1 MSRCNSSDT
10 TKEVGMA
17 KDNKAF
23 FKSKN
28 SWSEIKDRLL
38 GWYLTP
44 YFQKVLMSRRPIYYV
59 DCFAGQGKF
68 DDGKPG
74 SPIIALQ
81 ARDSCL
87 GKTTLGNTG
96 GKIEVCLIELNHAE
110 KLSENIADFSNGYG
124 HPAVISGKYEEKIE
138 NLLSGKRGANVF
150 LYIDPYGIRAL
161 DYGLFE
167 KFGTY
172 GFHSLEMLIN
182 FNSFG
187 FFRDACRAMGVG
199 YTNDEALRDLDDL
212 VEYEPT
218 DVSDSPQSSELLNKI
233 AGGDYWK
240 DIVAR
245 YNRGEINGYKAERIF
260 STEYKA
266 RLKQRFSYVLDMPIR
281 LKSGHRPKYRMI
293 HVCNHEDGCFLM
305 AENMQKRKDELFTNI
320 QQNRQP
326 SLLDLIDTMTSTV
339 ENELMTIDQ
348 IGKLLVDYLA
358 GVEGEVGLKKLLAGF
373 INEYGLLCEF
383 SMLHSI
389 LGDLGQRG
397 VIDIIRT
404 PAITET
410 GKPTVFWTEKGAQR
424 VSIRRKQS

>member
-1 MSRCNSSDT
+1 
-10 TKEVGMA
+10 MA
-17 KDNKAF
+17 KDNKDF

-44 YFQKVLMSRRPIYYV
+44 YFQKVLTSRRPIYYV

-68 DDGKPG
+68 DDGKNG

-87 GKTTLGNTG
+87 GKTTLGNTN
-96 GKIEVCLIELNHAE
+96 GKIEICFIELNHAAR
-110 KLSENIADFSNGYG
+110 LSENIVGFNSGYG
-124 HPAVISGKYEEKIE
+124 QPSVISGKYEDQIE
-138 NLLSGKRGANVF
+138 SLLSSKRGANVF

-167 KFGTY
+167 KFDTY

-187 FFRDACRAMGVG
+187 FFRDACRAMGVA
-199 YTNDEALRDLDDL
+199 YNNDEALQDLDDL
-212 VEYEPT
+212 VEYAPT
-218 DVSDSPQSSELLNKI
+218 EINSSLQSEELLSKI

-240 DIVAR
+240 AIVTK
-245 YNRGEINGYKAERIF
+245 YKRGEINGYKAERIF
-260 STEYKA
+260 STEYKSI
-266 RLKQRFSYVLDMPIR
+266 LKQRFSYVLDMPIR
-281 LKSGHRPKYRMI
+281 LRAGHRPKYRMI

-305 AENMQKRKDELFTNI
+305 AVNMQKRKDELFTNI

-326 SLLDLIDTMTSTV
+326 SLIDFIDTMTSTV
-339 ENELMTIDQ
+339 ENELMTIDE
-348 IGKLLVDYLA
+348 ISKLLTNYLA
-358 GVEGEVGLKKLLAGF
+358 GLEGEVGLKKLLAGF
-373 INEYGLLCEF
+373 INEHGILCEF

-389 LGDLGQRG
+389 LEGLGHRG
-397 VIDIIRT
+397 VIDIVRT
-404 PAITET
+404 PAMTET
-410 GKPTVFWTEKGAQR
+410 GKPSTFWGEKGGRR
-424 VSIRRKQS
+424 VTIKRRQP

>member
-1 MSRCNSSDT
+1 
-10 TKEVGMA
+10 MA
-17 KDNKAF
+17 KDNKDF

-38 GWYLTP
+38 GCYLTP
-44 YFQKVLMSRRPIYYV
+44 YFQKVLMSRRPICYV

-68 DDGKPG
+68 DDGQPG

-81 ARDSCL
+81 ARDACL
-87 GKTTLGNTG
+87 SKTSLENTR
-96 GKIEVCLIELNHAE
+96 GKIDVCLIELNHAQ
-110 KLSENIADFSNGYG
+110 KLSENIAEFHNRHGS
-124 HPAVISGKYEEKIE
+124 PAIISGRYEEKIE
-138 NLLSGKRGANVF
+138 DLLSSKRGNNVF

-167 KFGTY
+167 KFDTY

-212 VEYEPT
+212 VEYDPT
-218 DVSDSPQSSELLNKI
+218 EINSSPQSTELLNQI

-260 STEYKA
+260 STAYKS
-266 RLKQRFSYVLDMPIR
+266 RLKQRFSYVVDMPIR

-305 AENMQKRKDELFTNI
+305 AENMQRRKDELFINI

-326 SLLDLIDTMTSTV
+326 SLLDLLENMTSTV
-339 ENELMTIDQ
+339 ENELIPIDE
-348 IGKLLVDYLA
+348 IRKLLAGYLA
-358 GVEGEVGLKKLLAGF
+358 GVDGEVGLKKLLAGF
-373 INEYGLLCEF
+373 INEHGLLCEF
-383 SMLHSI
+383 NTLHLI
-389 LGDLGQRG
+389 LGDMGQRG
-397 VIDIIRT
+397 DIEIIRT
-404 PAITET
+404 PAMTLK
-410 GKPTVFWTEKGAQR
+410 GKPTVFWTEKGNQR
-424 VSIRRKQS
+424 VSIRRKQA

>member
-1 MSRCNSSDT
+1 
-10 TKEVGMA
+10 MA
-17 KDNKAF
+17 KDNSDF

-38 GWYLTP
+38 GWYLRP
-44 YFQKVLMSRRPIYYV
+44 YFQKLLTSRKPICYV
-59 DCFAGQGKF
+59 DCFAGQGMF

-74 SPIIALQ
+74 SPVIALQ
-81 ARDSCL
+81 ARDACMSTM
-87 GKTTLGNTG
+87 KPGNTK
-96 GKIEVCLIELNHAE
+96 GKIDVCFIELNHAQ
-110 KLSENIADFSNGYG
+110 KLSENIAEFNSGYG
-124 HPAVISGKYEEKIE
+124 HPAIISGKYEEQIE
-138 NLLSGKRGANVF
+138 SLLSGKRGNNVF

-167 KFGTY
+167 KFDSY
-172 GFHSLEMLIN
+172 GFNSLEMLIN

-212 VEYEPT
+212 VEYDPT
-218 DVSDSPQSSELLNKI
+218 EFNSSPQSTELLSKI

-240 DIVAR
+240 DIVAQ
-245 YNRGEINGYKAERIF
+245 YNRKEINGYKAERIF

-305 AENMQKRKDELFTNI
+305 AENMQRRKDELFTNI

-326 SLLDLIDTMTSTV
+326 SLLDLLENTTSTV
-339 ENELMTIDQ
+339 EHELITIDQ
-348 IGKLLVDYLA
+348 IEKLLSGYLA
-358 GVEGEVGLKKLLAGF
+358 VIDGEVGLKKLLAGF

-383 SMLHSI
+383 SMLHSSLENMKQHGI
-389 LGDLGQRG
+389 
-397 VIDIIRT
+397 IEIIRT
-404 PAITET
+404 PATTPT
-410 GKPTVFWTEKGAQR
+410 GKPSAFWEEKGKNR
-424 VSIRRKQS
+424 ITIRRKQR

>member
-1 MSRCNSSDT
+1 
-10 TKEVGMA
+10 MA
-17 KDNKAF
+17 KDNKDF

-44 YFQKVLMSRRPIYYV
+44 YFQKVLMSRRPICYV

-74 SPIIALQ
+74 SPIIALE
-81 ARDSCL
+81 ARDACL
-87 GKTTLGNTG
+87 NKTSLESTR
-96 GKIEVCLIELNHAE
+96 GKIDVCLIELNHAQ
-110 KLSENIADFSNGYG
+110 KLSENIAEFHNKHGS
-124 HPAVISGKYEEKIE
+124 PAVISGKYEEKIE
-138 NLLSGKRGANVF
+138 SLLSSKRGNNVF

-167 KFGTY
+167 KFDTY

-199 YTNDEALRDLDDL
+199 YINDEALRDLDDL
-212 VEYEPT
+212 VEYDPT
-218 DVSDSPQSSELLNKI
+218 EISSSPQSTELLTRI

-260 STEYKA
+260 STEYKM

-305 AENMQKRKDELFTNI
+305 AENMQRRKDELFIDI

-326 SLLDLIDTMTSTV
+326 SLLSLLEDMTSTV
-339 ENELMTIDQ
+339 ENELITIDE
-348 IGKLLVDYLA
+348 IGKLLSGYLNKVD
-358 GVEGEVGLKKLLAGF
+358 EEVGLKKFLAGF

-383 SMLHSI
+383 SKLHSI
-389 LGDLGQRG
+389 LGDMEQRG
-397 VIDIIRT
+397 RLEIIRT
-404 PAITET
+404 PATT
-410 GKPTVFWTEKGAQR
+410 SSGKPTAFWTEKGTQR
-424 VSIRRKQS
+424 VSIRRKQV